1 MDIIL
6 KPVAYV
12 KNERTEREDD
22 NWGEIKSEI
31 TLIPEIPAE
40 AITGLNEFSHLEVT
54 FYFDK
59 ISASDTKTYSRVP
72 RGLKDLPE
80 VGIFTQRASKRPN
93 KLGITICELINI
105 KDKTI
110 FVKGLDALN
119 ETPVLDIKPVLKEF
133 LPDRNDIKQPS
144 WVHEIMKNYW

>member
-1 MDIIL
+1 MEIIL

-12 KNERTEREDD
+12 KNERIEREDD
-22 NWGEIKSEI
+22 NWGEIRSEI

-40 AITGLNEFSHLEVT
+40 ALNGLNEFSHIEVT

-59 ISASDTKTYSRVP
+59 ISEADTKTYLRAP
-72 RGLKDLPE
+72 RGLKNLPE
-80 VGIFTQRASKRPN
+80 IGIFTQRASKRPN
-93 KLGITICELINI
+93 KLGITICELIDI
-105 KDKTI
+105 KDKVI

-119 ETPVLDIKPVLKEF
+119 GTPVVDIKPVLKEF
-133 LPDRNDIKQPS
+133 LPGKDHVKQPA

>member
-12 KNERTEREDD
+12 RNERTEREDD

-40 AITGLNEFSHLEVT
+40 AFTGLNEFSHLEIT

-59 ISASDTKTYSRVP
+59 ISESDIKTYSRIP
-72 RGLKDLPE
+72 RGLKGLPE

-110 FVKGLDALN
+110 FVKGLDALDK
-119 ETPVLDIKPVLKEF
+119 TPVLDIKPVLKEF
-133 LPDRNDIKQPS
+133 LPDKSDVKQPG